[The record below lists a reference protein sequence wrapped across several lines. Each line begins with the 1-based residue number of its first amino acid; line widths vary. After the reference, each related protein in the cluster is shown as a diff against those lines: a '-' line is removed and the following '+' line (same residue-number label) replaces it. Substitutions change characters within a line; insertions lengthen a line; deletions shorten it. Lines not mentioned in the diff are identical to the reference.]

1 MEWDRLR
8 VKPESSLTD
17 PAYASVLESD
27 LSFFEEGSGRFLEN
41 LFADSKFEINGFGRR
56 FIINGPETSP

>member
-17 PAYASVLESD
+17 PADSSVLESD
-27 LSFFEEGSGRFLEN
+27 LSFFEESSGRFLEN
-41 LFADSKFEINGFGRR
+41 LFADSEFEINDLR
-56 FIINGPETSP
+56 